1 MANAP
6 TMNKNQGNIDHAKSE
21 ANTAATK
28 ASDALGHA
36 GHAVSSAASAVGQ
49 KVGDAASVVGQKVG
63 EAASA
68 VGQRVEDATSSVGK
82 GAQSLADTVRKQG
95 PQEGVLGQATRSVAS
110 GLEQAG
116 RYVEDKHLTGM
127 ADDIGSMIKAHPIPA
142 VLIGLGVGFL
152 LGRALRD

>member
-1 MANAP
+1 MATTAI
-6 TMNKNQGNIDHAKSE
+6 NKPQGNIDQAKSE
-21 ANTAATK
+21 ANTAASK

-36 GHAVSSAASAVGQ
+36 GQAVSSAASAVGQ
-49 KVGDAASVVGQKVG
+49 KVNEAASAVGHRVG

-68 VGQRVEDATSSVGK
+68 VGQRVEDATTSVGK

-95 PQEGVLGQATRSVAS
+95 PQDGMLGQATRSVAS

-116 RYVEDKHLTGM
+116 KYVEDKHLTGM
-127 ADDIGSMIKAHPIPA
+127 ADDVGAMIKAHPIPA

>member
-1 MANAP
+1 MATA
-6 TMNKNQGNIDHAKSE
+6 TMNKNQGNIDQAKSE
-21 ANTAATK
+21 ANTAASK
-28 ASDALGHA
+28 ASEALGHA
-36 GHAVSSAASAVGQ
+36 GQAVTSAATA
-49 KVGDAASVVGQKVG
+49 VGQKVG

-68 VGQRVEDATSSVGK
+68 VGQRVEDATTNVAK

-95 PQEGVLGQATRSVAS
+95 PQEGVLGQATRTVAS
-110 GLEQAG
+110 SLEQAG

-127 ADDIGSMIKAHPIPA
+127 ADDIGSMIKSHPIPA

>member
-1 MANAP
+1 MANAT

-21 ANTAATK
+21 ANTAASK
-28 ASDALGHA
+28 ASDALSHA
-36 GHAVSSAASAVGQ
+36 GQAVSSAATAVGQ
-49 KVGDAASVVGQKVG
+49 KVGDAAS
-63 EAASA
+63 A
-68 VGQRVEDATSSVGK
+68 VSQRVDDAAGTVGK

-95 PQEGVLGQATRSVAS
+95 PQEGMLGQATKTVAS

-127 ADDIGSMIKAHPIPA
+127 ADDIGSMIKSHPIPA

>member
-6 TMNKNQGNIDHAKSE
+6 TFNKNQGNVDHAKSE
-21 ANTAATK
+21 ANTAAAK

-36 GHAVSSAASAVGQ
+36 GQAVTSAATAVGQ
-49 KVGDAASVVGQKVG
+49 KVGDAAS
-63 EAASA
+63 A
-68 VGQRVEDATSSVGK
+68 VGQRVDDAAGTVGK

-95 PQEGVLGQATRSVAS
+95 PQEGMLGQATKTVAS

-127 ADDIGSMIKAHPIPA
+127 ADDIGSMIKSHPIPA